1 MQRAD
6 FFVKFEVPQRQQLAS
21 ERTSLTLFA
30 PAPSTYPVRGGQA
43 SQKQLPPA
51 FLCSGMGGRG
61 LLRAPGVPEN
71 ASRTTEGCSAHTN
84 ICSVP
89 EEGVSGTKYHS
100 CTRKACFLHQ
110 VPQKMRRVPQEPVLR
125 TARIFRTTGGPLRYR
140 MPQTQRSHILRRRL
154 PRHQHPHYIHP
165 PHYSHALITDIRLME
180 AARDKKQPLC

>member
-61 LLRAPGVPEN
+61 LLRAPGPLKNAFGTRGACFTHRISAPYQRRGFPVPNITPVPEKPVFYTECLRN
-71 ASRTTEGCSAHTN
+71 APRT
-84 ICSVP
+84 
-89 EEGVSGTKYHS
+89 
-100 CTRKACFLHQ
+100 
-110 VPQKMRRVPQEPVLR
+110 QKPVLR

-140 MPQTQRSHILRRRL
+140 MPQT
-154 PRHQHPHYIHP
+154 
-165 PHYSHALITDIRLME
+165 
-180 AARDKKQPLC
+180 